1 MGRKSMVLAAAGAVL
16 SLASAPRIVNP
27 CVAASEAQVVDPE
40 GVQTFSGTVVK
51 SGEKYLLDDSANKT
65 SYELDDAEKASGFE
79 TKKVKVT
86 GILDAAKKLIHVKT
100 IEATA

>member
-1 MGRKSMVLAAAGAVL
+1 MRRKSVALAAAAAVL
-16 SLASAPRIVNP
+16 SLASAPGIVNP
-27 CVAASEAQVVDPE
+27 CVAAMAQVLDPE
-40 GVQTFSGTVVK
+40 SVQTFRGTVVK

-65 SYELDDAEKASGFE
+65 TYELDDTEKASAFE

-86 GILDAAKKLIHVKT
+86 GILDGAKKLIHVKT